1 MCICQTTIAIPR
13 KGNVER
19 HLRTVKKHN
28 TDPPVISCQPRQ
40 SAVSLAAPNFKWTC
54 SIFCAGCPSL
64 VLPPPQPRGYS
75 PPLSLSSAA
84 LVSTGLWRCWMV
96 AAPPLLAV
104 SSVVQRRS
112 SWTSAVTS
120 PQAPSL
126 GLDLL
131 VSCVAPAVCMEPPYA
146 TFILCFDCFTLS
158 AKMIKEAF
166 VEAADS
172 LFPDFKNKPEILSS
186 IKFPQLSRSTVT
198 QCCEVMAR
206 PMKECTQG
214 EFIFQ
219 SFKNSVQKTSSC
231 VNCVPYVAVCH
242 LCALMLSIVIYKVY
256 SLYV

>member
-19 HLRTVKKHN
+19 HLRTVKKHD

-131 VSCVAPAVCMEPPYA
+131 VSCVAPAVCMEPPDA

-172 LFPDFKNKPEILSS
+172 LFPDFKK
-186 IKFPQLSRSTVT
+186 Q
-198 QCCEVMAR
+198 AR
-206 PMKECTQG
+206 N
-214 EFIFQ
+214 II
-219 SFKNSVQKTSSC
+219 SSC